1 VARREVPIESQIS
14 VGAGGWIRYQSHQ
27 LEPSVAFARFSDH
40 DGRLVLTEL
49 FVASPDG
56 GLDPEAIRRLP
67 LGRIEAWANDLQHAG
82 MIRSRIDFPAP
93 DLRRAIGYFA
103 SSSTPIRPGHEHWV
117 ARMFEAQV
125 PDSGEP
131 QAPMRQLTR
140 PLGSAIVVS
149 PDLPSGEVDVPPRR
163 PYPDDFYRKV
173 AAVYSALAAQ
183 IRAPAAVMA
192 DANHVPLSTVHR
204 WVKETR
210 KRGFLAP
217 GQRGR
222 AG

>member
-1 VARREVPIESQIS
+1 MARREVPIESQMTIGS
-14 VGAGGWIRYQSHQ
+14 GGWVRYQSRQ
-27 LEPSVAFARFSDH
+27 LERGVAFVRFGDH
-40 DGRLVLTEL
+40 GGRLVLREL
-49 FVASPDG
+49 FVAGPDG
-56 GLDPEAIRRLP
+56 GIDPEAVRRLP
-67 LGRIEAWANDLQHAG
+67 LGRIEAWANDVGHAA
-82 MIRSRIDFPAP
+82 MIRSRLDTPAP

-103 SSSTPIRPGHEHWV
+103 SSSTPVRPGNEHWV

-125 PDSGEP
+125 PDSEEP
-131 QAPMRQLTR
+131 QAPMRELTR

-163 PYPDDFYRKV
+163 PYSDEFYRQV
-173 AAVYSALAAQ
+173 ASVYSALAAQ